1 MGQYIPGPWKSTVA
15 RKSIA
20 DVLNEA
26 EEQHFLDCPNA
37 DYLQRAAALILDSIF
52 LFLLCSATQKLSSV
66 LLDMMHSGGTPVSNS
81 TVALVLSIKTALQ
94 VFFWYCSQI
103 WWVTRF
109 GASPAKLILGLR
121 IVDSRTGANLSLPKV
136 FLREVVLKFG
146 FFAATAGLTSLRP
159 LLRQDR
165 MTFHDVIADS
175 VVKKTRPGNA

>member
-1 MGQYIPGPWKSTVA
+1 MGQYIPGPWKNPT
-15 RKSIA
+15 RRSIA
-20 DVLNEA
+20 EVLNEA

-37 DYLQRAAALILDSIF
+37 DYLQRVAALILDSIF
-52 LFLLCSATQKLSSV
+52 LFLVCSATQKLSSV
-66 LLDMMHSGGTPVSNS
+66 LLEMMQTSNVPVSNS
-81 TVALVLSIKTALQ
+81 TIALILSIKTALQ

-136 FLREVVLKFG
+136 FFREVILKFG
-146 FFAATAGLTSLRP
+146 LFVATAGLVGLRP
-159 LLRQDR
+159 LLRPDHQ
-165 MTFHDVIADS
+165 TFHDVASRS